1 MDKRISAIVERI
13 SSNFQ
18 AGWKIDELAGIVN
31 LSHSQFEEL
40 FKQEKQ
46 LSPIQFVKHLRFEK
60 AKTLLETTFLTVK
73 EISFAVGINDQ
84 SHFVRDFKLK
94 YGLTPTAYRKSFDA
108 KN

>member
-1 MDKRISAIVERI
+1 MDKRISTIVEKV

-18 AGWKIDELAGIVN
+18 ECWKIDELAGIVN
-31 LSHSQFEEL
+31 LSNSQFEEL
-40 FKQEKQ
+40 FKREKQ

-60 AKTLLETTFLTVK
+60 AKSLLETTFLTVK

-94 YGLTPTAYRKSFDA
+94 YGLTPTEYRKSFDP
-108 KN
+108 KT